1 MRRPRAVRTFTDLV
15 TPSLPVNGSTIT
27 PSFQRFRGT
36 PSSTRN
42 TRSPFSGCR
51 PIFVHFPREVR
62 VTRYSSSHRFHRC
75 FISSCWWRQR
85 LRKLDA
91 FVGADA
97 DAAGIGSDA
106 NSRPMR
112 KCAGVN
118 GAQSWG
124 SSLNKVRGRSLIR
137 ASNSH
142 STVCNSQLRSNA
154 FPKTFL
160 SAFFIDLTSRS
171 Q

>member
-15 TPSLPVNGSTIT
+15 TPSLPVNGSMIT

-124 SSLNKVRGRSLIR
+124 SSLNK
-137 ASNSH
+137 
-142 STVCNSQLRSNA
+142 
-154 FPKTFL
+154 
-160 SAFFIDLTSRS
+160 
-171 Q
+171 